1 MSWRP
6 RRWRER
12 QSTTKAGVMARIL
25 VINPNSSA
33 VVTAAMDLALDP
45 LRAADGPEIV
55 CVTNRN
61 GPAGIES
68 QADADLAAVQTA
80 AMVAAASAAG
90 ADAPDAADAYVIAC
104 FSDPGLAAARE
115 ATDKP
120 VFGIAECGVL
130 AALGHGA
137 AVGVIAILSTS
148 VARHWRYFRSLGLD
162 RRIAGDRPIE
172 MGVAAL
178 SDADTTRRRLIEVG
192 TCLRDVDGAGA
203 LVLGCAG
210 MAAYRGAV
218 ERAVGLPVIDPTQ
231 AAVAIAATSLRLRAA
246 G

>member
-1 MSWRP
+1 
-6 RRWRER
+6 
-12 QSTTKAGVMARIL
+12 MARIL

-33 VVTAAMDLALDP
+33 VVTAAMDRALDP

-55 CVTNRN
+55 AL
-61 GPAGIES
+61 PI
-68 QADADLAAVQTA
+68 
-80 AMVAAASAAG
+80 AMVRPASKVRPTPIWRRCKRRRWSPRPCRRRRCPRRRRCLCDRVLFRPRSGGG
-90 ADAPDAADAYVIAC
+90 AKP
-104 FSDPGLAAARE
+104 R
-115 ATDKP
+115 DKP

-148 VARHWRYFRSLGLD
+148 VARHWRYFPSLGLD
-162 RRIAGDRPIE
+162 HRIAGDRPIE

-178 SDADTTRRRLIEVG
+178 SDADATCRRLIEVG

-231 AAVAIAATSLRLRAA
+231 AAVAMAATSLRLRAA